1 LGESNRP
8 PSTVTEDALCVLQ
21 AYGSSTYE
29 VEETLFHKYM
39 MICTSKKREHPPYS
53 ERDKFH
59 QLLDKLSEMGYLKL
73 ISRGDK
79 LYWMR
84 LRSAL
89 ELEEGGEELT
99 PEKAQQMIDEARARR
114 TGEQEEQAR
123 REREEPSES
132 QKPSVG
138 EIADVILSEL
148 EKTYEP
154 EKLKAYI
161 SKDASGDIRRPIK
174 EMHEALLSG
183 VDEFRLYIERN
194 VSPKLKGQ
202 LTYFLATCGRDSL
215 LAALAI
221 SLMIPLR
228 TSASESAKAEA
239 KPAQ

>member
-1 LGESNRP
+1 
-8 PSTVTEDALCVLQ
+8 LQ

-29 VEETLFHKYM
+29 LEETLFHKYIM
-39 MICTSKKREHPPYS
+39 VCASRKKEQPAYR

-59 QLLDKLSEMGYLKL
+59 LLLDKLSELGYLKL

-84 LRSAL
+84 LRSSL
-89 ELEEGGEELT
+89 ELEEGREMT
-99 PEKAQQMIDEARARR
+99 PEKAAQIIGEARAKRVA
-114 TGEQEEQAR
+114 GEEEESGR
-123 REREEPSES
+123 KNEEPEEA
-132 QKPSVG
+132 QRPTVG

-148 EKTYEP
+148 QKTYEP
-154 EKLKAYI
+154 EKLKSYI
-161 SKDASGDIRRPIK
+161 TKDGSGDIRRPIK

-183 VDEFRLYIERN
+183 VDEFRLYIER
-194 VSPKLKGQ
+194 SIPPKLRGQ

-228 TSASESAKAEA
+228 TSESVSAREEA